1 MKYFN
6 SLSTAAF
13 LLAVTSLFSCKDTQ
27 SSANENSNDNSNVNN
42 VFVNTVATNDS
53 KVEESSAVY
62 PIAYVNVDSLLLN
75 YDYAKDLNSALLKK
89 QEKSRKELKSKEE
102 KFRADYESMM
112 KKYQAGAYLTED
124 ALRREQENL
133 AKQEQDFQ
141 ILENKLAQELMSEQQ
156 KTNAQLRDT
165 IASFFK
171 IYNADKRYKY
181 ILSDAGVLYYDETLD
196 ITNDVVAQL
205 NARYAARKK
214 K

>member
-6 SLSTAAF
+6 SLSIAAL
-13 LLAVTSLFSCKDTQ
+13 LLAVTSLFSCKQ
-27 SSANENSNDNSNVNN
+27 NASSEKENVNANEAAVEATPKSDEAAPE
-42 VFVNTVATNDS
+42 VAS
-53 KVEESSAVY
+53 VY

-75 YDYAKDLNSALLKK
+75 YDYAKDLNAALLKK
-89 QEKSRKELKSKEE
+89 QEKSRKELKNRED

-112 KKYQAGAYLTED
+112 KKYQAGAYLTEES
-124 ALRREQENL
+124 LRREQENL

-141 ILENKLAQELMSEQQ
+141 ELAAKLEKDLITEQA

-165 IASFFK
+165 IATFFK

-181 ILSDAGVLYYDETLD
+181 ILSDAGVLYVEDALN
-196 ITNDVVAQL
+196 ITQDVVNQL
-205 NARYAARKK
+205 NARYAERKK

>member
-6 SLSTAAF
+6 SLSIAAI
-13 LLAVTSLFSCKDTQ
+13 LLAATSLFSCKQ
-27 SSANENSNDNSNVNN
+27 NASSSKESTNENEAAVEANAESEDSNVP
-42 VFVNTVATNDS
+42 
-53 KVEESSAVY
+53 ESAAVY

-75 YDYAKDLNSALLKK
+75 YDYAKDLNAALLKK
-89 QEKSRKELKSKEE
+89 QEKSRKELRNRED

-112 KKYQAGAYLTED
+112 KKYQAGAYLTEES
-124 ALRREQENL
+124 LRREQESL

-141 ILENKLAQELMSEQQ
+141 ELAAKLEKDLITEQA

-165 IASFFK
+165 IATFFK

-181 ILSDAGVLYYDETLD
+181 ILSDAGVLYVEDALN
-196 ITNDVVAQL
+196 ITNDVVKQL
-205 NARYAARKK
+205 NARYAERKK